1 MKKLLAIGLL
11 ALSLGGCA
19 GELAKI
25 KTTFTNVVGVISNVK
40 INSKAAY
47 IAINVF
53 NGTERTVTNYLKFPP
68 CNGSIPVCRVSGAA
82 DALDEPFN
90 AGISARNDMRAW
102 MKANPGS
109 LADAG
114 LYNALIAATNSL
126 QKVMAI
132 YNIGTGGSK

>member
-1 MKKLLAIGLL
+1 MKKLLVICAL

-19 GELAKI
+19 GELEKM
-25 KTTFTNVVGVISNVK
+25 KTTFTNVIGIISNVK

-53 NGTERTVTNYLKFPP
+53 NGAERTVTAYLSLPQCGKVP
-68 CNGSIPVCRVSGAA
+68 CRIVGSATMLSQ
-82 DALDEPFN
+82 PFN
-90 AGISARNDMRAW
+90 AGIGARNDLRAW

-114 LYNALIAATNSL
+114 LYNALVAATNSL
-126 QKVMAI
+126 QKIMAI
-132 YNIGTGGSK
+132 YNIGTTGGAK